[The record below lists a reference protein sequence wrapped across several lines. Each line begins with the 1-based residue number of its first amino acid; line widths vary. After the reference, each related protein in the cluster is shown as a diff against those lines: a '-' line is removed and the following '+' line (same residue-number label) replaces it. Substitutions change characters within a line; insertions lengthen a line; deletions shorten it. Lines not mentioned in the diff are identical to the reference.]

1 MTHELKLLLSF
12 IAGLIALF
20 VGLFF
25 LVHWGHEVNCR
36 ATAEVMGL
44 PYHYSI
50 NTPCMV
56 QVGSQWFPLH
66 SIRLNP

>member
-1 MTHELKLLLSF
+1 MPSELKFLCAF
-12 IAGLIALF
+12 IAGFIALF

-25 LVHWGHEVNCR
+25 LVNWGNEVNCR

-44 PYHYSI
+44 PYHYSV

-56 QVGSQWFPLH
+56 QLGSQWFPLH
-66 SIRLNP
+66 SIRVN